1 MQDHPNLQTV
11 NEVLAR
17 LEQSWQVLAKLLKE
31 GQGEPSTQRVES
43 EGFAPKEAAGGQQEG
58 DLSSSEIGNGNR
70 PVSLSIHEA
79 PQTETPEAETP
90 SCTPAPEANLPEP
103 NPERL
108 PPKGWGQ
115 KFFNVSVLILLV
127 ATVAGLSWLIAQ
139 TELARGKLNSG
150 LPITISDKEGPR
162 VSMGKSD
169 GQVILYLLDKA
180 GRSRVNVSLD
190 ASGSPC
196 LSLFNELL
204 QKRAE
209 LTIGPDGEPVLRQ
222 VKKPALPVGQESNAP
237 VPSGN
242 EATASAAA
250 ATETA
255 APKAPRP
262 DAGLPEN
269 PGNLKSA
276 TIGPAEGPA
285 NRGPGPVSALP
296 GETGSNAPSTV
307 PVVKFVGSKTSNK
320 YHYPD
325 CRWAKQIRP
334 EKLVTF
340 SSPEEAREKG
350 YVPCPECKPPKSS
363 GGETPIE

>member
-31 GQGEPSTQRVES
+31 GQGEPSTQRVEP
-43 EGFAPKEAAGGQQEG
+43 EGVAPKEAAGGQQEG
-58 DLSSSEIGNGNR
+58 ELSSSEMGNGNR
-70 PVSLSIHEA
+70 PVSLPIPEA
-79 PQTETPEAETP
+79 PPTETPETKSLETESPETETP

-103 NPERL
+103 KPERL

-115 KFFNVSVLILLV
+115 KFFNVSVLVLLV

-139 TELARGKLNSG
+139 TELARGKLNTG

-162 VSMGKSD
+162 VWVGKRD
-169 GQVILYLLDKA
+169 GQVILNLLDKA
-180 GRSRVNVSLD
+180 GRSRVDVSLD

-196 LSLFNELL
+196 LSFFNELL

-209 LTIGPDGEPVLRQ
+209 LTMGPNGEPVLRQ
-222 VKKPALPVGQESNAP
+222 VKEPALPVGHESKAP
-237 VPSGN
+237 VSP
-242 EATASAAA
+242 EI
-250 ATETA
+250 A
-255 APKAPRP
+255 APKAPSP
-262 DAGLPEN
+262 EAALPEN
-269 PGNLKSA
+269 PDNHKAA
-276 TIGPAEGPA
+276 TVGPPEAPA
-285 NRGPGPVSALP
+285 NKGPGPVSALP
-296 GETGSNAPSTV
+296 GETGSNPPSTI
-307 PVVKFVGSKTSNK
+307 PAVKFVGSKTSNK

-334 EKLVTF
+334 ENLVTF
-340 SSPEEAREKG
+340 SSAEEAREKG
-350 YVPCPECKPPKSS
+350 YVSCPECKPPKSS

>member
-11 NEVLAR
+11 NEILAR
-17 LEQSWQVLAKLLKE
+17 LEQSWQVLVKSLKE
-31 GQGEPSTQRVES
+31 GQGKPSTQRIEP
-43 EGFAPKEAAGGQQEG
+43 EGFAPKEAAGGQEEG

-90 SCTPAPEANLPEP
+90 SCPPAPEP

-139 TELARGKLNSG
+139 TELARGKLNTG
-150 LPITISDKEGPR
+150 LPITLSDKDGPR
-162 VSMGKSD
+162 VWVEKSD

-196 LSLFNELL
+196 LSFFNELL

-209 LTIGPDGEPVLRQ
+209 LMIGPDGEPVLRQ
-222 VKKPALPVGQESNAP
+222 VKEPALPVGHESKAP
-237 VPSGN
+237 VSSGN
-242 EATASAAA
+242 AATAPAVAAS
-250 ATETA
+250 ETA
-255 APKAPRP
+255 APKAPSP
-262 DAGLPEN
+262 EAALPEN
-269 PGNLKSA
+269 PGNHKSA

-296 GETGSNAPSTV
+296 GDTGSNAPSTV
-307 PVVKFVGSKTSNK
+307 PTVKFVGSKTSNK

-340 SSPEEAREKG
+340 SSAEEARAKG
-350 YVPCPECKPPKSS
+350 YVPCPVCFPPKSS
-363 GGETPIE
+363 RGETPID

>member
-115 KFFNVSVLILLV
+115 KFFNVSVLVLLV

-139 TELARGKLNSG
+139 TELARGKLNTG
-150 LPITISDKEGPR
+150 LPITISDKDGPR
-162 VSMGKSD
+162 VWVGKSD

-222 VKKPALPVGQESNAP
+222 VKEPALPVGHESNAP
-237 VPSGN
+237 VSSG
-242 EATASAAA
+242 TR
-250 ATETA
+250 
-255 APKAPRP
+255 PRLPLWPRP
-262 DAGLPEN
+262 RLLP
-269 PGNLKSA
+269 PKPQDPMQAYQRTLA
-276 TIGPAEGPA
+276 
-285 NRGPGPVSALP
+285 
-296 GETGSNAPSTV
+296 
-307 PVVKFVGSKTSNK
+307 TSN
-320 YHYPD
+320 
-325 CRWAKQIRP
+325 RP
-334 EKLVTF
+334 PLVQPRVQPT
-340 SSPEEAREKG
+340 EAP
-350 YVPCPECKPPKSS
+350 VPCQPCRGRP
-363 GGETPIE
+363 GATPHLLFPWSNLWVPRPLTNIIILIVDGQNK